1 MAFCLLGTPLQLE
14 ELQSR
19 LLDVGSA
26 VATPIPTS
34 SEAKLQRV
42 AFDPS
47 HTPKLEAWIDEMNEE
62 LPPLTQFILPSG
74 ACRRFVCLAVLSTSG
89 SATWPACVYHGMDGH
104 DAALLVTYCE
114 ASSRATP
121 VCKLR

>member
-1 MAFCLLGTPLQLE
+1 MPCHCGVPLQLE

-34 SEAKLQRV
+34 SEARLQRA
-42 AFDPS
+42 AFNPS
-47 HTPKLEAWIDEMNEE
+47 HTPKLEAWIDEMSEE

-74 ACRRFVCLAVLSTSG
+74 ALRSSAAWIMLQSKQACHPRSSVWVRAGLAAPG
-89 SATWPACVYHGMDGH
+89 HWHAC
-104 DAALLVTYCE
+104 
-114 ASSRATP
+114 
-121 VCKLR
+121 